1 MGRKYYSEKSL
12 SSTLFLKGLLPKQ
25 RKQQGQDNAD
35 YNGGNNGEVEGEVLP
50 SDDNISGKPAD
61 PRNSLPDQQ
70 KNPNENNNNTE

>member
-25 RKQQGQDNAD
+25 GKQQGQENTDKD
-35 YNGGNNGEVEGEVLP
+35 GGNNWEVEGEILP

-61 PRNSLPDQQ
+61 PRNLLPDHQ
-70 KNPNENNNNTE
+70 KNPDENNKNTE